1 MVSNIF
7 YFHPYLGKSSNLTNI
22 FQMGWNHQLE
32 IHWPQSISSTEVQA
46 EFPNHRHHSATL
58 PFLAF
63 SDLVV
68 FGRWTLVIFEGKNL
82 YYWNNINNWCF
93 LLDGNGFSNIKIWF
107 FIQLKQSFVNG
118 WLSGSWYGFIRIIR
132 KRGRFF
138 AFRCLI
144 LQTRVYRFRLPS
156 FMNYDGW
163 LVWCFGRW

>member
-1 MVSNIF
+1 M
-7 YFHPYLGKSSNLTNI
+7 

-32 IHWPQSISSTEVQA
+32 HKGHQMFKAPKQIHWPQSISSTEVQA

-93 LLDGNGFSNIKIWF
+93 FIWMEMVKISIFSNIKILF

-138 AFRCLI
+138 AFRWLI
-144 LQTRVYRFRLPS
+144 LQTRVCRFRLPS